1 MEEAPAKRPR
11 FQNLERLIAGMT
23 LAIGLAAALAVGLL
37 HDWVWAAGVAIG
49 SVLAWLN
56 FRWLKQGVAALAAT
70 AVAQSNGNISNGDRE
85 GTASAVPEAAENP
98 RASAPEVSD
107 VNQDLPESAR
117 SQKISHVPL
126 GSYFMAMFRYALI
139 AIAVYVIFKYLKVP
153 ILSMIAGL
161 FALGAAALV
170 ACLYEISR
178 PVD

>member
-1 MEEAPAKRPR
+1 
-11 FQNLERLIAGMT
+11 MT
-23 LAIGLAAALAVGLL
+23 LAIGLGAAVAVGFI

-70 AVAQSNGNISNGDRE
+70 AVTQSSGNISNGARE
-85 GTASAVPEAAENP
+85 GTASAVPEAAENSW
-98 RASAPEVSD
+98 ALALGVGSS
-107 VNQDLPESAR
+107 VNQGADETAHG
-117 SQKISHVPL
+117 QKKAHVPL

-170 ACLYEISR
+170 ACLYEILR

>member
-11 FQNLERLIAGMT
+11 FQNLERLISGLT
-23 LAIGLAAALAVGLL
+23 LAIGLAA
-37 HDWVWAAGVAIG
+37 GVAIG
-49 SVLAWLN
+49 FIHDWEWAAGIAIGAVLAWLN
-56 FRWLKQGVAALAAT
+56 FRWLKQGVAALAAAAT
-70 AVAQSNGNISNGDRE
+70 AQSNRK
-85 GTASAVPEAAENP
+85 TVQVPF
-98 RASAPEVSD
+98 
-107 VNQDLPESAR
+107 
-117 SQKISHVPL
+117 

-170 ACLYEISR
+170 ACLYEILR